1 VKWWSA
7 ATQWRNWPLQV
18 KLGMVL
24 VVPVIGAG
32 ILGVLRV
39 QNDVQLASSY
49 AATERIADLRAQ
61 LLSTLT
67 AIQNERTAAVRQSRD
82 LDKLAAKTD
91 AEIRRANAAVEQTT
105 DLGPDATQRF
115 QYVTDAVDVLHDA
128 RAQVAKRDDGDLV
141 LGSYDVVTGAVLDFD
156 RALIG
161 RFPDAELT
169 NISISLN
176 ELQAAREQVGIQHAV
191 GLIAVRNGKI
201 TDFERTTLVK
211 TDARLDDNLND
222 FRAVAPDALRQGY
235 EATVSGPD
243 VIKRQS
249 LVRAARIPGID
260 NPRYTEDEWNT
271 SFDATTDLMF
281 DVTKNASNSLREKSA
296 ALSDDFGTRAGVV
309 SAVLLLVALLA
320 LGIGFVIAR
329 YLLRSVGVL
338 RSTAL
343 DVAHSRL
350 PAAVESIRAGETEKA
365 TIDPVPLHTTEEFGQ
380 LARAFDAVHAQAV
393 RSAVE
398 EAGLRGNLASIFT
411 NLSRRSQGLVERQL
425 RLMEQLEEQEDD
437 PDQLSNLFKIDHLA
451 TRMRRNNEN
460 LMVLSGAG
468 LSRRFTEPMPLP
480 DVLRAAVSEVEHY
493 QRALV
498 RGAPNVRIVGYVA
511 GDLIRSLSE
520 LIENAT
526 KCSPPDTPVVIAGRM
541 EADGSVLVD
550 ITDEGVGMAD
560 EELEE
565 ANSRVAAGGGVDV
578 PVSRQM
584 GLFVIGRLTARHG
597 VRVWLSRRDDG
608 KDGVRASVH
617 VPVAVVVSGGTAAP
631 APAKAGPAQPPDT
644 MPGMPI
650 EVSEIGS
657 RLEVVGIRV
666 RLTDFPPATTPASI
680 LFAATVSAEEPA
692 AVVAVADAP
701 RRDAAFTWLDRPAAA
716 ETPGQAPPTSHVEHQ
731 TGPNGLPKRVP
742 RGQTPGPPARER
754 PAARTRDAERT
765 RGFLSGFQ
773 SGVRRSEPREEATDG

>member
-32 ILGVLRV
+32 VLGALRV
-39 QNDVQLASSY
+39 QNDVQLAGSY

-61 LLSTLT
+61 LLTTLT
-67 AIQNERTAAVRQSRD
+67 AIQDERTAAVQQSRD
-82 LDKLAAKTD
+82 LDKLSRSTD
-91 AEIRRANAAVEQTT
+91 AEIARANAAVEQNT
-105 DLGPDATQRF
+105 DLGEDAIQRF
-115 QYVTDAVDVLHDA
+115 RYVTDAVGVLHDA
-128 RAQVAKRDDGDLV
+128 REQVAERADGDLV

-176 ELQAAREQVGIQHAV
+176 ELQAAREQVGIQHAA
-191 GLIAVRNGKI
+191 GLIAARNGRI
-201 TDFERTTLVK
+201 SDFERTTFVK

-235 EATVSGPD
+235 ESTVSGPD

-260 NPRYTEDEWNT
+260 APRYTEEEWNT
-271 SFDATTDLMF
+271 SFGATTDLMF
-281 DVTKNASNSLREKSA
+281 DVTRNASNSLREKSA

-309 SAVLLLVALLA
+309 SAVLLIVALLA

-338 RSTAL
+338 RRTAL
-343 DVAHSRL
+343 DVAHERL
-350 PAAVESIRAGETEKA
+350 PAAVESIRAGELEKA
-365 TIDPVPLHTTEEFGQ
+365 AIDPVPLHTTEEFGQ

-393 RSAVE
+393 RSAAE
-398 EAGLRGNLASIFT
+398 EAGLRSNLASIFT

-437 PDQLSNLFKIDHLA
+437 PDQLSNLFKLDHLA

-468 LSRRFTEPMPLP
+468 LSRRFAEPMPVS
-480 DVLRAAVSEVEHY
+480 DILRAAVSEVEHY
-493 QRALV
+493 QRVLV
-498 RGAPNVRIVGYVA
+498 SSVPDVRVVGYVA
-511 GDLIRSLSE
+511 GDLIRSVSE

-526 KCSPPDTPVVIAGRM
+526 KFSPPDTPVVIAGRL
-541 EADGSVLVD
+541 EADGSVLVE
-550 ITDEGVGMAD
+550 ITDEGVGMAG
-560 EELEE
+560 EELLE
-565 ANSRVAAGGGVDV
+565 ANNRVAAGGGVDV

-584 GLFVIGRLTARHG
+584 GLFVIGRLTVRHG
-597 VRVWLSRRDDG
+597 IRVWLSPRDDG
-608 KDGVRASVH
+608 KDGLRAFVR
-617 VPVAVVVSGGTAAP
+617 VPVAVVVTGGTVTRSPATAAP
-631 APAKAGPAQPPDT
+631 QPSNPAPSPP
-644 MPGMPI
+644 
-650 EVSEIGS
+650 IGASTVAS
-657 RLEVVGIRV
+657 RLEVAGIHV
-666 RLTDFPPATTPASI
+666 QLTDFPSATSPASI
-680 LFAATVSAEEPA
+680 LFVATRLAEEPVA
-692 AVVAVADAP
+692 AVAAAAAAP
-701 RRDAAFTWLDRPAAA
+701 GEAAFTWLNRPVTA
-716 ETPGQAPPTSHVEHQ
+716 ETPRPAPPTSGVEQQ
-731 TGPNGLPKRVP
+731 TDPNGLPKRVP
-742 RGQTPGPPARER
+742 RGQPHVPPANDR
-754 PAARTRDAERT
+754 PATRTRDAERT
-765 RGFLSGFQ
+765 RGFLSSFQ
-773 SGVRRSEPREEATDG
+773 AGARQSEPREEATDG